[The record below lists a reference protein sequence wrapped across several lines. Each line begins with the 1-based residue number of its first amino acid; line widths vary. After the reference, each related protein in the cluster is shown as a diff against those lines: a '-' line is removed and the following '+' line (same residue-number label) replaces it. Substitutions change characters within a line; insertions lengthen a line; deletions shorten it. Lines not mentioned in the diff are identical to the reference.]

1 MKTNFR
7 RSLFRQSVTNFFIF
21 FIYILVSLYIAN
33 NYKDNLDQS
42 IYLFIT
48 VGLMFFYFYILNPYL
63 YKKRI
68 I

>member
-1 MKTNFR
+1 MKINYR
-7 RSLFRQSVTNFFIF
+7 RSLFRQSVSNFIYIY
-21 FIYILVSLYIAN
+21 IYILVSLYLAS

-42 IYLFIT
+42 IYLLIS

-63 YKKRI
+63 YKKGI